1 MSIQNKKWA
10 IILPLVFAG
19 LLVVGIYIGL
29 QLSNSKISDR
39 LLIYPKADKVNSL
52 LNLIED
58 SYVDTVSR
66 DKLEESAIASV
77 LDHLDPHSVYIPADK
92 VQETN
97 EPLEGN
103 FSGIGVSFNMQN
115 DTIVIMNTIPNG
127 PSERVG
133 IKPGDRIVAVNDSIV
148 AGKKMD
154 SDNIVKRL
162 KGKRGTI
169 VKVGIKRI
177 GYAELMNFNISRDM
191 IPLYS
196 IDAAYM
202 VSPGI
207 GYIKL
212 NKFAKT
218 SYDEFVSSAK
228 ALHKEGMKK
237 LILDLRDNGG
247 GLLDGAI
254 KIADQFL
261 DDKQLIVYTEGRA
274 RPRVESYSTPGGECL
289 NDSLIILMNE
299 MSASASEIV
308 AGAIQD
314 NDRGLVIG
322 RRSFGKGLVQEP
334 ALLPGGAVVRLTIAR
349 YYTPSGR
356 CIQKS
361 YKNGNQKYY
370 EEIHDRYVN
379 GEFEQADS
387 FKLVDTVKYT
397 TPKGHVVYGGGGI
410 KPDIFVPMDTS
421 YYSDY
426 YFRIRER
433 TLVYDFAFLFSDAH
447 RKDLNRIKTWDAMQE
462 YLEKANVLAS
472 FVSYAAK
479 KGIKPDNAGL
489 KISGKYIQLQL
500 EAFIIRNFFDNAGFY
515 PLLNAA
521 DHAVLKAVSVLSAQK
536 Q

>member
-1 MSIQNKKWA
+1 MK
-10 IILPLVFAG
+10 
-19 LLVVGIYIGL
+19 
-29 QLSNSKISDR
+29 R
-39 LLIYPKADKVNSL
+39 
-52 LNLIED
+52 
-58 SYVDTVSR
+58 
-66 DKLEESAIASV
+66 
-77 LDHLDPHSVYIPADK
+77 
-92 VQETN
+92 
-97 EPLEGN
+97 
-103 FSGIGVSFNMQN
+103 
-115 DTIVIMNTIPNG
+115 NG
-127 PSERVG
+127 F
-133 IKPGDRIVAVNDSIV
+133 
-148 AGKKMD
+148 
-154 SDNIVKRL
+154 
-162 KGKRGTI
+162 
-169 VKVGIKRI
+169 
-177 GYAELMNFNISRDM
+177 AELMHFNIVRDV

-202 VSPGI
+202 IEPGI

-218 SYDEFVSSAK
+218 SYEEFVKASQ

-274 RPRVESYSTPGGECL
+274 RPRTESFSTPGGECL
-289 NDSLIILMNE
+289 HDSLVILMNE

-334 ALLPGGAVVRLTIAR
+334 ALLPGGAMVRLTIAR

-361 YKNGNQKYY
+361 YKNGNQQYY
-370 EEIHDRYVN
+370 EEIHDRFIH

-387 FKLVDTVKYT
+387 IKYLDTVKYT
-397 TPKGHVVYGGGGI
+397 TPKGRIVYGGGGI

-426 YFRIRER
+426 YYKVREKG
-433 TLVYDFAFLFSDAH
+433 YIYNFAFAYSDEH
-447 RKDLNRIKTWDAMQE
+447 RRELSKMTTYSDMQK
-462 YLEKANVLAS
+462 YLQNANVLNA
-472 FVSYAAK
+472 FINYVAQ
-479 KGIKPDNAGL
+479 KGIKPGKNDFRV
-489 KISGKYIQLQL
+489 SGKYIQLQL
-500 EAFIIRNFFDNAGFY
+500 EAFIIRNFFDNPGFY
-515 PLLNAA
+515 PVINSGDNVISKAIS
-521 DHAVLKAVSVLSAQK
+521 VLKR
-536 Q
+536 